1 MLSPL
6 LLITL
11 AVLVVATVT
20 LWAVTT
26 VLSRQAEVRVPPAG
40 RWIDLSSARLHLIDR
55 GQAASAQAPVLIMI
69 HGLAGQ
75 THHFSYRLIDEL
87 AQSYRVIAIDRPGS
101 GYSRWRAGVRHTLD
115 AQVALIDELARH
127 LDLRRVVLVG
137 HSLGGA
143 IALGA
148 AVHYPD
154 RVAGVALLAPLTR
167 LPVGVPPWLARWMA
181 RTDWLWRCISLTIAT
196 PMLRV
201 RRQRF
206 RAELFA
212 PDPVP
217 ADYGVQG
224 GGDLTLRSGQ
234 LLAAC
239 RDLIALPAWLNEVVS
254 RYDQLGSP
262 GYPTVGMLYGLQDAV
277 LSPQHQGAWF
287 AERVRVSPYRTLD
300 AGHMLPLTRPEACVQ
315 LIRQVADGA
324 SR

>member
-1 MLSPL
+1 MPSPFLS
-6 LLITL
+6 ITL
-11 AVLVVATVT
+11 AALVIATVT
-20 LWAVTT
+20 LWVTTT
-26 VLSRQAEVRVPPAG
+26 VLTRRAEARVPPAG
-40 RWIDLSSARLHLIDR
+40 RWIDLPSAHLHLIDR
-55 GQAASAQAPVLIMI
+55 GQAASAQAPVLILI

-75 THHFSYRLIDEL
+75 TQHFSYRLIDEL

-101 GYSRWRAGVRHTLD
+101 GYSRWRAGVRHTLE
-115 AQVALIDELARH
+115 AQVALIDEIVRH
-127 LDLRRVVLVG
+127 LDLQRVVLVG

-143 IALGA
+143 IALSA
-148 AVHYPD
+148 AIRYPD

-167 LPVGVPPWLARWMA
+167 LPIEVSPRLARWLA
-181 RTDWLWRCISLTIAT
+181 STDWLWRFVSQTIAT

-201 RRQRF
+201 RRQRL
-206 RAELFA
+206 RADLFA
-212 PDPVP
+212 PDAVP

-239 RDLIALPAWLNEVVS
+239 RDLVALPAWLEHVVS
-254 RYDQLGSP
+254 RYDDLRSP
-262 GYPTVGMLYGLQDAV
+262 GFPAVAMLYGLQDAV
-277 LSPQHQGAWF
+277 LSPSLQGAWF
-287 AERVRVSPYRTLD
+287 AERVQVSPYRTLD